1 MNDTLN
7 MPKDFGK
14 LCEQYAF
21 HDVKEIYTNGSELI
35 QTYRVEQ
42 WIEKNGIEEALE
54 KQATSNYTSEWIP
67 VSERTPVDPD
77 ESVLITVNGT
87 YKNITF
93 EDAIMMAVYDK
104 DEGWI
109 IDGYE
114 YWLTAQVTAWR
125 LLPEPYKGE

>member
-1 MNDTLN
+1 MTNKEAIERIERNICSHMDWCRYR
-7 MPKDFGK
+7 D
-14 LCEQYAF
+14 CERCE
-21 HDVKEIYTNGSELI
+21 VELAI
-35 QTYRVEQ
+35 
-42 WIEKNGIEEALE
+42 EALE
-54 KQATSNYTSEWIP
+54 KQATSEWIP
-67 VSERTPVDPD
+67 VSDRTPVDPG

-114 YWLTAQVTAWR
+114 YWRTAQVTAWQP
-125 LLPEPYKGE
+125 LPEPYKGE

>member
-1 MNDTLN
+1 MIDEKKLIEDILQHENVLASANHVYKSGYRDRQYEIIDTIKRQ
-7 MPKDFGK
+7 PK
-14 LCEQYAF
+14 
-21 HDVKEIYTNGSELI
+21 V
-35 QTYRVEQ
+35 V
-42 WIEKNGIEEALE
+42 
-54 KQATSNYTSEWIP
+54 EWIP

-114 YWLTAQVTAWR
+114 YWLAAQVTAWR